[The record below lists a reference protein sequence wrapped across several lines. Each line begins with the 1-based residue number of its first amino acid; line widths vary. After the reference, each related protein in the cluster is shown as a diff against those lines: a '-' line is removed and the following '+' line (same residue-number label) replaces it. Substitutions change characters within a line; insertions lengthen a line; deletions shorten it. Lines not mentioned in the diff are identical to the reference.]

1 MKTYDFINK
10 KEQWRNI
17 VNLTKT
23 VNGAS
28 GIYIASLSSPENSDH
43 EFAVES
49 YRHNRLGSVTL
60 DSILLDQK
68 AVSEFF
74 ETVTADDFFLS
85 MLKRNSFSNELSLST
100 NHFETAEKISAQG
113 VPSSLGFSFS
123 ALTDGNY
130 EAFEALLNT
139 NAAIQMDNETTNNSL
154 EIFARIF
161 SQKGL
166 KVAEK
171 VFTSL
176 GGNIQDQNRFTQ
188 TILNLSSNAVK
199 SLLEVPD
206 ESFVSALTILSI
218 SNLSEEESN
227 IIAELINEFSK
238 RDWVKIGE
246 LFTILSDS
254 TSNLSEMLA
263 EINKD
268 HSRIE
273 SDILVEMMKMPLHTN
288 QRTRALWI
296 DHETNQNNVKKLIA
310 VIIYKYTAQ
319 EITESYEKIVEYA
332 EEHEKNLP
340 ISGFKPINH
349 FSILQFGAILLQND
363 CDMEV
368 SLSLSMAGFEIN
380 PSKWE

>member
-1 MKTYDFINK
+1 M
-10 KEQWRNI
+10 
-17 VNLTKT
+17 TKT
-23 VNGAS
+23 VIGAS
-28 GIYIASLSSPENSDH
+28 GTYIASLSSFENSDY
-43 EFAVES
+43 EFFIES
-49 YRHNRLGSVTL
+49 YRHNRLGSITL
-60 DSILLDQK
+60 DSILLDEK

-85 MLKRNSFSNELSLST
+85 MLKRDSFSNKLSLSAS
-100 NHFETAEKISAQG
+100 HFETAEKISAQG
-113 VPSSLGFSFS
+113 IPASLGFSFS

-171 VFTSL
+171 VFTVL

-188 TILNLSSNAVK
+188 TILNLSPNAVK

-227 IIAELINEFSK
+227 IIAELIYGFTK
-238 RDWVKIGE
+238 KDWVKIGE

-254 TSNLSEMLA
+254 ASDLSDMLA
-263 EINKD
+263 AINKD
-268 HSRIE
+268 RSGID
-273 SDILVEMMKMPLHTN
+273 SDILVEMMKMPLYAN
-288 QRTRALWI
+288 QNTRNLWI
-296 DHETNQNNVKKLIA
+296 KNETNQSNVKKLIA
-310 VIIYKYTAQ
+310 VMIYKYTAQ
-319 EITESYEKIVEYA
+319 EITESYEKIVEYT

-340 ISGFKPINH
+340 VSGFKAINY